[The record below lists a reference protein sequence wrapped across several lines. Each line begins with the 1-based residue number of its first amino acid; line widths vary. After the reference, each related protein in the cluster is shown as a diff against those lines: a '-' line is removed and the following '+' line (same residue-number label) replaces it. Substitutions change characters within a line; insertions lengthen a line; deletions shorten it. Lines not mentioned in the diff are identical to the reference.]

1 MSKVL
6 YDIENKM
13 DKANLENINEDGHTE
28 SITKKKMRMIWRRQ
42 MNY

>member
-13 DKANLENINEDGHTE
+13 DKANLENINEDGHT
-28 SITKKKMRMIWRRQ
+28 Q
-42 MNY
+42 MSHHQKEKYDYG